1 MLCTLTDPYAFSAC
15 QSRWVEALPLH
26 FQGSPMAALFP
37 DFHRRLSGGPNLSF
51 YDAPPGRFL
60 RYSDP
65 GLQVEPRFLFRS
77 EVLERIQAGY
87 GSQYVQELREGLA
100 RVLERPARRTLV
112 EKGVS
117 RK

>member
-1 MLCTLTDPYAFSAC
+1 MRFPRVKAVGWRPYHCISKVRPW
-15 QSRWVEALPLH
+15 QLY
-26 FQGSPMAALFP
+26 FP

-87 GSQYVQELREGLA
+87 GSQYVQELRDELA
-100 RVLERPARRTLV
+100 RVLEQPARRTLV